1 MRVFTEFELREQ
13 YRNNPFSIFHLPHC
27 CRLTPA
33 AAQFL
38 SERKVKVVQGESSS
52 PASFTGKESE
62 TSSKGSAEKGY
73 LLPDGRV
80 CREKPE
86 HMTHLRGRELVDK
99 RHPRIRLRGRLDSL
113 QARIIDTI
121 IEFETMGYG
130 QVAGQLDEILQ
141 LSRAVLRSEVT
152 GEGLPEPGFDGLDST
167 TIRDMS
173 HYPDKYLRIKHFLPS
188 PDHGRLMAKL
198 NILRTSVREAELAA
212 AEVFCL
218 DNCEVERKDIME
230 ALNRM
235 SSMVYIMMCR
245 LLAGKYRIGDSK
257 ELS

>member
-13 YRNNPFSIFHLPHC
+13 YRNNPFSTFYLPGC

-38 SERKVKVVQGESSS
+38 SEKKVKVVKDESTSS
-52 PASFTGKESE
+52 PSSCTGKEGE
-62 TSSKGSAEKGY
+62 TSPKGFAETGY

-80 CREKPE
+80 CQEKPE

-99 RHPRIRLRGRLDSL
+99 RHPRILLRGQLDSL
-113 QARIIDTI
+113 QAQIIDTI

-130 QVAGQLDEILQ
+130 QVAGQLDEMLK

-152 GEGLPEPGFDGLDST
+152 GESLPEPRFDGFDST

-173 HYPDKYLRIKHFLPS
+173 HHPDKYLRVKHFVPS
-188 PDHGRLMAKL
+188 PVHGRLMAKL
-198 NILRTSVREAELAA
+198 NILRTLVREVELAA
-212 AEVFCL
+212 AEAFCL
-218 DNCEVERKDIME
+218 DNYEVERKDIME

-245 LLAGKYRIGDSK
+245 LLAGKYSIGRSK
-257 ELS
+257 E